1 MFPLLMT
8 SILNLGSCGVGIF
21 LGVLNFKHK
30 THKNII
36 MMHVFLWNVFLRRS
50 ENQNCEYIHYIKIL
64 SLNGRLTKVGSLK
77 KKGDE
82 QESKNL
88 NDLEQANKFLNQK
101 VTKSRL

>member
-1 MFPLLMT
+1 M
-8 SILNLGSCGVGIF
+8 
-21 LGVLNFKHK
+21 
-30 THKNII
+30 NI
-36 MMHVFLWNVFLRRS
+36 
-50 ENQNCEYIHYIKIL
+50 YIKIL